1 MRNQYYS
8 HKARHIVKFSSLF
21 ITALLDCAV
30 SMADES
36 SDKTK
41 VVIPL
46 ADSTTFVY
54 SGNLQTYS
62 LSGDTTLYSIFG
74 NTHTT
79 AGKYEVTVSLNNPL
93 LYEWE
98 DGSTDPKT
106 YDFTINKSQVEIPSA
121 DTSYFIYNGQQQTYR
136 IAENENYT
144 ADGINKTNAGNHEV
158 TLYLNDTINCEWAD
172 STVADK
178 IYNFTINRAKV
189 DIPSADTTKFSYNGA
204 KLVYAITPNI
214 NYKVTGNAQANAGN
228 HIVTVSLSD
237 GNHEWT
243 DGSTEAK
250 TFNFEI
256 SKAILD
262 LPTAVKDTFYYD
274 GKVKFLEVVANSKYT
289 IDITNEMASA
299 VGIYERT
306 VSINDTENYMWTDN
320 TSEPKKVTFVI
331 EEGKV
336 NIPEVNDFTYTGET
350 FSLVPQNE
358 GYTVE
363 NGEAANAGVYNVKL
377 VLNPNYV
384 WENGSKDT
392 INLSVKILPIFVDKP
407 EVNSSEV
414 TYDSTIYA
422 IRIPENPA
430 YTITGVSMGQEPG
443 TYTTTVSLKP
453 NYAWSDSTTDNQT
466 YQLKIARIKVAIP
479 STDST
484 IFYYNRKEQTYAIYE
499 NENYTVA
506 GNKQTVIGSHDVVVT
521 LLDTIH
527 YEWTDETVNPK
538 HYQFDIVESQKF
550 DFDTANV
557 ETKIIPG
564 EELTINIDVDGI
576 VQYYKI
582 SCDQMPELADSLY
595 EFDNETQTI
604 KIPTSSN
611 TVPGKYK
618 MNVTLVSGNLDSTF
632 TVDVTINHPASG
644 IIVCWNDVVAVDKSK
659 VNTTTYQWYKDDVL
673 IPGATGQYYYDKA
686 GLCGYYKCEV
696 DGGLSV
702 GPIYLD
708 FGKPLYLTAYGE
720 TGKIIA
726 NVVGSTTE
734 NVLLMSVE
742 GMVVDSRPAST
753 EMIFT
758 VKPGIYVL
766 VLDGTDQSVKV
777 IVK

>member
-30 SMADES
+30 SMADET

-41 VVIPL
+41 VVIPP

-54 SGNLQTYS
+54 NGTLQTYS
-62 LSGDTTLYSIFG
+62 LSSDTTLYSIFG
-74 NTHTT
+74 NNHTT

-121 DTSYFIYNGQQQTYR
+121 DTTHFIYNGEQQTYG
-136 IAENENYT
+136 IAENEIYT
-144 ADGINKTNAGNHEV
+144 AEGINKTNAGNHEV
-158 TLYLNDTINCEWAD
+158 TISLNDTINYEWAD

-178 IYNFTINRAKV
+178 IYNFVISRAKV

-243 DGSTEAK
+243 DGTTEAK

-299 VGIYERT
+299 VGTYERT
-306 VSINDTENYMWTDN
+306 VTINDAENYMWADK

-331 EEGKV
+331 EEGRV
-336 NIPEVNDFTYTGET
+336 RIPETKDFSYTGAAVA
-350 FSLVPQNE
+350 LVPQNE

-363 NGEAANAGVYNVKL
+363 NGEAVDAGEYNVKL
-377 VLNPNYV
+377 GLNPNYV

-392 INLSVKILPIFVDKP
+392 INLSVKILPILVDKP
-407 EVNSSEV
+407 KVNSSEV
-414 TYDSTIYA
+414 TYDSTIYT
-422 IRIPENPA
+422 INVPENPA
-430 YTITGVSMGQEPG
+430 YTISGRSIGIEPG
-443 TYTTTVSLKP
+443 TYTTIVSLKP

-466 YQLKIARIKVAIP
+466 YQLKITRIKVAIP

-484 IFYYNRKEQTYAIYE
+484 IFYYNRKVQTYTIDE
-499 NENYTVA
+499 NDKYIVE
-506 GNKQTVIGSHDVVVT
+506 GGSQSGIGSYDVVVT

-527 YEWTDETVNPK
+527 YEWADETVNPK
-538 HYQFDIVESQKF
+538 HYQFDIVESKKF

-595 EFDNETQTI
+595 EFDNDSHTI

-618 MNVTLVSGNLDSTF
+618 MDVTLVSGNLDSTF
-632 TVDVTINHPASG
+632 TVDVTIDYPASC
-644 IIVCWNDVVAVDKSK
+644 IIVLWNDVIAVDKSK
-659 VNTTTYQWYKDDVL
+659 VKATTYQWYKDGEL
-673 IPGATGQYYYDKA
+673 IPGATGQYYSDKA

-702 GPIYLD
+702 GPTYLN
-708 FGKPLYLTAYGE
+708 FGRPLNLSAQGE

-726 NVVGSTTE
+726 SVAGNTTE
-734 NVLLMSVE
+734 NVLLMNVG
-742 GMVVDSRPAST
+742 GMVIDSKPAAK
-753 EMIFT
+753 EMTFT

-777 IVK
+777 VVK

>member
-1 MRNQYYS
+1 
-8 HKARHIVKFSSLF
+8 
-21 ITALLDCAV
+21 
-30 SMADES
+30 
-36 SDKTK
+36 
-41 VVIPL
+41 
-46 ADSTTFVY
+46 
-54 SGNLQTYS
+54 
-62 LSGDTTLYSIFG
+62 
-74 NTHTT
+74 
-79 AGKYEVTVSLNNPL
+79 
-93 LYEWE
+93 
-98 DGSTDPKT
+98 
-106 YDFTINKSQVEIPSA
+106 
-121 DTSYFIYNGQQQTYR
+121 
-136 IAENENYT
+136 
-144 ADGINKTNAGNHEV
+144 
-158 TLYLNDTINCEWAD
+158 
-172 STVADK
+172 
-178 IYNFTINRAKV
+178 
-189 DIPSADTTKFSYNGA
+189 
-204 KLVYAITPNI
+204 
-214 NYKVTGNAQANAGN
+214 
-228 HIVTVSLSD
+228 
-237 GNHEWT
+237 
-243 DGSTEAK
+243 
-250 TFNFEI
+250 
-256 SKAILD
+256 
-262 LPTAVKDTFYYD
+262 
-274 GKVKFLEVVANSKYT
+274 
-289 IDITNEMASA
+289 
-299 VGIYERT
+299 
-306 VSINDTENYMWTDN
+306 
-320 TSEPKKVTFVI
+320 
-331 EEGKV
+331 
-336 NIPEVNDFTYTGET
+336 
-350 FSLVPQNE
+350 
-358 GYTVE
+358 
-363 NGEAANAGVYNVKL
+363 
-377 VLNPNYV
+377 
-384 WENGSKDT
+384 
-392 INLSVKILPIFVDKP
+392 
-407 EVNSSEV
+407 
-414 TYDSTIYA
+414 
-422 IRIPENPA
+422 
-430 YTITGVSMGQEPG
+430 MGQEPG

-466 YQLKIARIKVAIP
+466 YQLKITRIKVAIP

-726 NVVGSTTE
+726 NVVGNTTE